1 MTQRT
6 NTALPQE
13 IKLGTTANDGTGDN
27 LRIGGQKINANFLDV
42 YAAVNGIANYALPIA
57 GVGNNGTLGGVK
69 VDGTTVTINNGVI
82 SSAAAYTLPMA
93 GVGATGPLGGVKVD
107 GTTVTINNGVISST
121 GSGSNYTL
129 PTAGVGATGP
139 LGGVKVDGTT
149 ITIANGV
156 ISSSVSA
163 YTLPTAGV
171 GATGPLGGVKVDG
184 TTITIANGVISS
196 TGTGLSSR
204 ASVSTTTAT
213 LNVNSSANA
222 TIIGFKGYALVS
234 IQTSAAAWVNVY
246 SSSAAQ
252 TADASRTIS
261 TDPAPG
267 SGVIAEAI
275 TTSGTTQYFSPAV
288 IGYNNDGSISSN
300 VYLKITNTGTSSA
313 AITVTLTMI
322 KLEA

>member
-13 IKLGTTANDGTGDN
+13 IRLGTTANDGTGDN

-107 GTTVTINNGVISST
+107 GTT
-121 GSGSNYTL
+121 
-129 PTAGVGATGP
+129 
-139 LGGVKVDGTT
+139 
-149 ITIANGV
+149 
-156 ISSSVSA
+156 
-163 YTLPTAGV
+163 
-171 GATGPLGGVKVDG
+171 
-184 TTITIANGVISS
+184 ITIANGVISS

-222 TIIGFKGYALVS
+222 TITGFKGYALVS

-288 IGYNNDGSISSN
+288 IGYNNDDSISSN